1 MENQERHSH
10 FHIIP
15 REILISRLLL
25 NPFSDL
31 GNFHF
36 PIRRIFM
43 RYVEERE
50 DEEYK
55 EETSENPNFM
65 QETNMKFR
73 LYPLYINWKKIEH
86 NEQGYYRVFLRY
98 GYFGSAIFSS
108 FKDKYPSLDAKNMF
122 SVLAE
127 FISENFFKKNINNS
141 LQDNKNDNMNEEE
154 DKKVREFFDKLPK
167 INDII
172 NLIGNKIIMMKEV
185 SLLILILKIYEIYF
199 IINKYNNDII
209 NVLKYEYLLLSYLS
223 DEEYKDIYNN
233 HFKGKI
239 SKIFKK
245 ISETNGKN
253 YILPKTK
260 LKFVNHIKSVYKSN
274 NNKTN
279 N

>member
-1 MENQERHSH
+1 MENQEPHSH

-141 LQDNKNDNMNEEE
+141 LQDNKNDNMHEEE
-154 DKKVREFFDKLPK
+154 NKKVMEFFDKLPK

-172 NLIGNKIIMMKEV
+172 NLIENKIIMMKEV

>member
-55 EETSENPNFM
+55 EETSQNPNFM
-65 QETNMKFR
+65 QEINMKFR

-108 FKDKYPSLDAKNMF
+108 FKDKYPSLDAKNLF

-127 FISENFFKKNINNS
+127 FVSENFFKKNINNS
-141 LQDNKNDNMNEEE
+141 LHDNENDNMNEEE
-154 DKKVREFFDKLPK
+154 DKKVREFFNKLPK
-167 INDII
+167 INDLI
-172 NLIGNKIIMMKEV
+172 NLIENKIIMMKEV

-223 DEEYKDIYNN
+223 NEEYKDIYNN

-245 ISETNGKN
+245 LSETNGKL
-253 YILPKTK
+253 YIFPKTK
-260 LKFVNHIKSVYKSN
+260 VKFVNHIKSVYKSN
-274 NNKTN
+274 NNIIN

>member
-141 LQDNKNDNMNEEE
+141 LQDNKNDNINEEE

-172 NLIGNKIIMMKEV
+172 NLIENKIIMMKEV

-223 DEEYKDIYNN
+223 DEEYKDLYNN

>member
-122 SVLAE
+122 FILAE

-141 LQDNKNDNMNEEE
+141 LQDNKNDNINEEE

-172 NLIGNKIIMMKEV
+172 NL
-185 SLLILILKIYEIYF
+185 S
-199 IINKYNNDII
+199 
-209 NVLKYEYLLLSYLS
+209 
-223 DEEYKDIYNN
+223 
-233 HFKGKI
+233 
-239 SKIFKK
+239 
-245 ISETNGKN
+245 
-253 YILPKTK
+253 
-260 LKFVNHIKSVYKSN
+260 
-274 NNKTN
+274 
-279 N
+279 

>member
-1 MENQERHSH
+1 
-10 FHIIP
+10 
-15 REILISRLLL
+15 
-25 NPFSDL
+25 
-31 GNFHF
+31 
-36 PIRRIFM
+36 
-43 RYVEERE
+43 
-50 DEEYK
+50 
-55 EETSENPNFM
+55 
-65 QETNMKFR
+65 
-73 LYPLYINWKKIEH
+73 
-86 NEQGYYRVFLRY
+86 
-98 GYFGSAIFSS
+98 
-108 FKDKYPSLDAKNMF
+108 
-122 SVLAE
+122 
-127 FISENFFKKNINNS
+127 
-141 LQDNKNDNMNEEE
+141 
-154 DKKVREFFDKLPK
+154 
-167 INDII
+167 
-172 NLIGNKIIMMKEV
+172 MMKEV

-199 IINKYNNDII
+199 IINKYNNDIK

>member
-10 FHIIP
+10 FHIIS

-43 RYVEERE
+43 RYVEERD

-172 NLIGNKIIMMKEV
+172 NLIENKIIMMKEV

>member
-154 DKKVREFFDKLPK
+154 DKKVREFFNKLPK
-167 INDII
+167 IND
-172 NLIGNKIIMMKEV
+172 LIKLIENKIIMMKEV
-185 SLLILILKIYEIYF
+185 PLLILILKIYEIYY

>member
-141 LQDNKNDNMNEEE
+141 LQDNKNDNINEEE

-172 NLIGNKIIMMKEV
+172 NLIENKIIMMKEV

>member
-55 EETSENPNFM
+55 EETSQNPNFM
-65 QETNMKFR
+65 QEINMKFR

-108 FKDKYPSLDAKNMF
+108 FKDKYPSLDAKNLF

-127 FISENFFKKNINNS
+127 FVSENFFKKNINNS
-141 LQDNKNDNMNEEE
+141 LHDNENDNMNEEE
-154 DKKVREFFDKLPK
+154 DKKVREFFNKLPK
-167 INDII
+167 INDLI
-172 NLIGNKIIMMKEV
+172 NLIENKIIMMKEV
-185 SLLILILKIYEIYF
+185 SLLILILKIYEIYY

-245 ISETNGKN
+245 LSETNGKL
-253 YILPKTK
+253 YIFPKTK
-260 LKFVNHIKSVYKSN
+260 VKFVNHIKSVYKSN
-274 NNKTN
+274 NNIIN

>member
-167 INDII
+167 INDLI
-172 NLIGNKIIMMKEV
+172 NLIENKIIMMKEV

>member
-167 INDII
+167 INDLI
-172 NLIGNKIIMMKEV
+172 NLIENKIIMMKEV

-245 ISETNGKN
+245 LSETNGKL
-253 YILPKTK
+253 YIFPKTK
-260 LKFVNHIKSVYKSN
+260 VKFVNHIKSVYKSN
-274 NNKTN
+274 NNIIN

>member
-55 EETSENPNFM
+55 EETSQNPNFM

-141 LQDNKNDNMNEEE
+141 LRDNKNDNINEEE

-172 NLIGNKIIMMKEV
+172 NLIENKIIMMKEV

>member
-43 RYVEERE
+43 RYVEESE

-141 LQDNKNDNMNEEE
+141 LQDNKNDNINEEE

-172 NLIGNKIIMMKEV
+172 NLIENKIIMMKEV

-209 NVLKYEYLLLSYLS
+209 NLLKYEYLLLSYLS

>member
-141 LQDNKNDNMNEEE
+141 LQDNKNDNMHEEE
-154 DKKVREFFDKLPK
+154 NKKVMEFFDKLPK

-172 NLIGNKIIMMKEV
+172 NLIENKIIMMKEV

>member
-55 EETSENPNFM
+55 EETSQNPNFM

-141 LQDNKNDNMNEEE
+141 LQDNKNDNINEEE

-172 NLIGNKIIMMKEV
+172 NLIENKIIMMKEV

>member
-141 LQDNKNDNMNEEE
+141 LQDNKNDNINEEE
-154 DKKVREFFDKLPK
+154 DQKVREFFDKLPK

-172 NLIGNKIIMMKEV
+172 NLIENKIIMMKEV
-185 SLLILILKIYEIYF
+185 SLLILILKIYEI
-199 IINKYNNDII
+199 
-209 NVLKYEYLLLSYLS
+209 
-223 DEEYKDIYNN
+223 
-233 HFKGKI
+233 
-239 SKIFKK
+239 
-245 ISETNGKN
+245 
-253 YILPKTK
+253 
-260 LKFVNHIKSVYKSN
+260 
-274 NNKTN
+274 
-279 N
+279 

>member
-108 FKDKYPSLDAKNMF
+108 FKDKYPSLDAKNLF

-127 FISENFFKKNINNS
+127 FVSENFFKKNINNS

-167 INDII
+167 INDLI
-172 NLIGNKIIMMKEV
+172 NLIENKIIMMKEV

>member
-172 NLIGNKIIMMKEV
+172 NLIENKIIMMKEV

-245 ISETNGKN
+245 ISENNGKN

>member
-1 MENQERHSH
+1 MENQEQHSH

-31 GNFHF
+31 VDFHF

-43 RYVEERE
+43 RYVDERE

-55 EETSENPNFM
+55 EENSQNPNFM
-65 QETNMKFR
+65 KETNMKFR

-86 NEQGYYRVFLRY
+86 NEPGYYRILLRF
-98 GYFGSAIFSS
+98 GYFGAAIFSI
-108 FKDKYPSLDAKNMF
+108 FKEKYPSLDAKNILTIF
-122 SVLAE
+122 AE
-127 FISENFFKKNINNS
+127 FISENLVKKNNNNS
-141 LQDNKNDNMNEEE
+141 LGDKDNDNKNGEI
-154 DKKVREFFDKLPK
+154 DKKVKEFFDKLPK
-167 INDII
+167 IKD
-172 NLIGNKIIMMKEV
+172 LIDLIENKIIMMKEV
-185 SLLILILKIYEIYF
+185 PLLILILKIYEIYY
-199 IINKYNNDII
+199 IINKYTNDII

-245 ISETNGKN
+245 LSETNGKL
-253 YILPKTK
+253 YIFPKTK
-260 LKFVNHIKSVYKSN
+260 VKFVNHIKSVYKSN
-274 NNKTN
+274 NNIIN

>member
-108 FKDKYPSLDAKNMF
+108 FKDKYPSLDAKNLF

-127 FISENFFKKNINNS
+127 FVSENFFKKNINNS
-141 LQDNKNDNMNEEE
+141 LQDNKNDNINEEE

-172 NLIGNKIIMMKEV
+172 NLIENKIIMMKEV

-274 NNKTN
+274 NNKN
-279 N
+279 NI

>member
-108 FKDKYPSLDAKNMF
+108 FKDKYPSLDAKNLF

-127 FISENFFKKNINNS
+127 FVSENFFKKNINNS
-141 LQDNKNDNMNEEE
+141 LQDNKNDNINEEE

-172 NLIGNKIIMMKEV
+172 NLIENKIIMMKEV

>member
-55 EETSENPNFM
+55 EETSQNPNFM

-73 LYPLYINWKKIEH
+73 LYPLYINWKKIEN

-141 LQDNKNDNMNEEE
+141 LRDNKNDNINEEE

-172 NLIGNKIIMMKEV
+172 NLIENKIIMMKEV

-260 LKFVNHIKSVYKSN
+260 LKFVNHIKSVYKSI

>member
-1 MENQERHSH
+1 
-10 FHIIP
+10 
-15 REILISRLLL
+15 
-25 NPFSDL
+25 
-31 GNFHF
+31 
-36 PIRRIFM
+36 
-43 RYVEERE
+43 
-50 DEEYK
+50 
-55 EETSENPNFM
+55 
-65 QETNMKFR
+65 
-73 LYPLYINWKKIEH
+73 
-86 NEQGYYRVFLRY
+86 
-98 GYFGSAIFSS
+98 
-108 FKDKYPSLDAKNMF
+108 MF

-141 LQDNKNDNMNEEE
+141 LQDNKNDNINEEE

-172 NLIGNKIIMMKEV
+172 NLIENKIIMMKEV

>member
-141 LQDNKNDNMNEEE
+141 LQDNKNDNINEEE

-172 NLIGNKIIMMKEV
+172 NLIENKIIMMKEV

-199 IINKYNNDII
+199 IINKYNNDIK

>member
-172 NLIGNKIIMMKEV
+172 NLIENKIIMMKEV

>member
-141 LQDNKNDNMNEEE
+141 LQDNKNDNINEEE

-172 NLIGNKIIMMKEV
+172 NLIENKIIMMKEV

-239 SKIFKK
+239 SKILKK

>member
-31 GNFHF
+31 EDFHF
-36 PIRRIFM
+36 PIRRLFM

-108 FKDKYPSLDAKNMF
+108 FKDKYPSLDAKNLF

-127 FISENFFKKNINNS
+127 FVSENFFKKNINNS
-141 LQDNKNDNMNEEE
+141 LHDNENDNMNEEE
-154 DKKVREFFDKLPK
+154 DKKVREFFNKLPK
-167 INDII
+167 INDLI
-172 NLIGNKIIMMKEV
+172 NLIENKIIMMKEV
-185 SLLILILKIYEIYF
+185 SLLILILKIYEIYY
-199 IINKYNNDII
+199 IINKYNNVII

-260 LKFVNHIKSVYKSN
+260 LKFVNHIKSIYKSN